1 MFWILYRNKMYQYLM
16 DRNNVS
22 ILKYDY
28 MKNALAYYFSSVTL
42 ESYPNHFITRFS
54 SKRKR
59 TEQNRTEQN
68 TIKYKGVT
76 RALKPRLDL
85 RGTNAP
91 ILEPTSFF
99 LLQIKLLVYL

>member
-1 MFWILYRNKMYQYLM
+1 MFWILYRTYKVSYVLYRNKMYLM

-28 MKNALAYYFSSVTL
+28 MKNALAFSSVTL

-59 TEQNRTEQN
+59 TEQN
-68 TIKYKGVT
+68 
-76 RALKPRLDL
+76 
-85 RGTNAP
+85 GTKHNK
-91 ILEPTSFF
+91 I
-99 LLQIKLLVYL
+99 